1 MWIIKKIN
9 FLKYEVLT
17 TFKSIFKKIFFT
29 IFFSHILKCQK
40 TYWLNIPNI
49 KKNCK
54 KRLVKSNQSLSE
66 GREKKWQYGHEQYRN
81 LSKDEKQ
88 KLVEYIKYGIIKVLH
103 NDRMTDALQ
112 YKI

>member
-1 MWIIKKIN
+1 MKFLQHLNQFLKKN
-9 FLKYEVLT
+9 FLR
-17 TFKSIFKKIFFT
+17 F
-29 IFFSHILKCQK
+29 FFSHILKCQK